1 MNNQNMLKPAAIGG
15 ILLGVL
21 SSVPI
26 VSCGCCIWMIRSG
39 VLAAYLFVKESPE
52 MVPLSKGVLLG
63 FFVAIIG
70 TLVYA
75 LFQIPLLLMSP
86 EKIKELVEQM
96 MGILDRFPGFASEN
110 KEEFMELARSE
121 GFVSILYVSSL
132 IGQFLGNCVLAMVGG
147 ALGVAIFEKR
157 KIENPFPESASQPP
171 SDEPPSSLP
180 PVPPAE

>member
-1 MNNQNMLKPAAIGG
+1 MNNRNMLKPAAIGG

-21 SSVPI
+21 SSIPI
-26 VSCGCCIWMIRSG
+26 VSCGCCIWMIG
-39 VLAAYLFVKESPE
+39 GGILAAYLFVKESPV

-63 FFVAIIG
+63 FFVAVIG

-86 EKIKELVEQM
+86 EKSTELVVQM
-96 MGILDRFPGFASEN
+96 QQFLDQFPGFGPEN
-110 KEEFMELARSE
+110 REQIMELARSE
-121 GFVSILYVSSL
+121 RFVSILYVSSL
-132 IGQFLGNCVLAMVGG
+132 IGQFLGNCLLAMVGG

-157 KIENPFPESASQPP
+157 KIESPGTESAPQPL